1 VEGFDAS
8 TYGERFADVYDEW
21 YADVSDVAATVA
33 TVEELAGGGP
43 VLELG
48 VGTGRLAV
56 PLAERGLAVHGI
68 DASPAML
75 DRLATKAAA
84 AGVTVSAHEGDFADV
99 AVEVDGGFAVVLVAF
114 NTLFNLA
121 DAGAQ
126 RRCLANAARRLRPDG
141 CLAIEA
147 FVAGVPG
154 PDFAPE
160 GGAVTPRVVEADRVV
175 LQVSMHD
182 VATQTVRGSLV
193 TITEAGIRLRP
204 WFLRWTTPDQ
214 LDGMAAAAGLD
225 RAARWAGWD
234 RQPFDDEC
242 PRHVTVY
249 RPTGR

>member
-1 VEGFDAS
+1 MEGFDAS
-8 TYGERFADVYDEW
+8 TYGERIADVYDEW
-21 YADVSDVAATVA
+21 YDDVSDVDATVA
-33 TVEELAGGGP
+33 TVEALAGGGP

-56 PLAERGLAVHGI
+56 PLAQRGLEVHGI

-75 DRLATKAAA
+75 ERLATKAAA
-84 AGVTVSAHEGDFADV
+84 AGVTVHAHRGDFADV
-99 AVEVDGGFAVVLVAF
+99 AVDVPDGFAVVLVAF

-121 DAGAQ
+121 DADAQ
-126 RRCLANAARRLRPDG
+126 GRCLASVARRLRPDG
-141 CLAIEA
+141 CLVVEA

-160 GGAVTPRVVEADRVV
+160 GGAVTPRAIEADRVV

-204 WFLRWTTPDQ
+204 WFLRWATPEQ
-214 LDGMAAAAGLD
+214 LDAMAAAAGLD
-225 RAARWAGWD
+225 RAERWGGWD
-234 RQPFDDEC
+234 RQPFDDES
-242 PRHVTVY
+242 PRHVTLY